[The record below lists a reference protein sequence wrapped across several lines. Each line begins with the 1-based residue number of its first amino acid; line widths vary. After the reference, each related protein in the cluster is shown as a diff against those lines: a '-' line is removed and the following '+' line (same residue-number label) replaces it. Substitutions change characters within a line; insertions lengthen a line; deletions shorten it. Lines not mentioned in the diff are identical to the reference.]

1 MSRNGEV
8 FVEKLP
14 RLPVEVENFED
25 IRREHFYYVDKT
37 GFIEQLLKEYGKVR
51 LFTRPHRFGKTL
63 NMSMLKA
70 FFEIGTDPAL
80 FEGLKISENRELCEQ
95 YMGRFP
101 VVMVSL
107 KNIDAVSY
115 GEAQAL
121 TAKMLNREARRFQI
135 SSRADQGKTI

>member
-1 MSRNGEV
+1 MR
-8 FVEKLP
+8 F
-14 RLPVEVENFED
+14 
-25 IRREHFYYVDKT
+25 T
-37 GFIEQLLKEYGKVR
+37 EYGKVS
-51 LFTRPHRFGKTL
+51 LFTRPRRFGKTL

-70 FFEIGTDPAL
+70 FFEVGTDPAL

-135 SSRADQGKTI
+135 SSRADQGKAI

>member
-1 MSRNGEV
+1 MDNRL
-8 FVEKLP
+8 KLP
-14 RLPVEVENFED
+14 IGIDNFEK
-25 IRREHFYYVDKT
+25 IRKENFYYVDKT
-37 GFIEQLLKEYGKVR
+37 GFIEQLLKEYGKVS

-115 GEAQAL
+115 EEAQAL
-121 TAKMLNREARRFQI
+121 TAKMLNREARRFQFLTE
-135 SSRADQGKTI
+135 RNG